1 MFKITYNIITITRS
15 DITMIRRHYLFYG
28 RVQEVGF
35 RFTTYHLAKKLGL
48 TGRVCNLSNGAVEA
62 CFQGEEKV
70 IDYLINDLK
79 HTQFI
84 NINKIE
90 CENLKVLKYE
100 NDFGIKY

>member
-1 MFKITYNIITITRS
+1 M
-15 DITMIRRHYLFYG
+15 
-28 RVQEVGF
+28 VQL
-35 RFTTYHLAKKLGL
+35 RL
-48 TGRVCNLSNGAVEA
+48 A

-70 IDYLINDLK
+70 IDYLINELK

-90 CENLKVLKYE
+90 CENLKVLRYE

>member
-1 MFKITYNIITITRS
+1 
-15 DITMIRRHYLFYG
+15 MIRRHYLFYG

-48 TGRVCNLSNGAVEA
+48 TNGAVEA

-70 IDYLINDLK
+70 IDYLINELK